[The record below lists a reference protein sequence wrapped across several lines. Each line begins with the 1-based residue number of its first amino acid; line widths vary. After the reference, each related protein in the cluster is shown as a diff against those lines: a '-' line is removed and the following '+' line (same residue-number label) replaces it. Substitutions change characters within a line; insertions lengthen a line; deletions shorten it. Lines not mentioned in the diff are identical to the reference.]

1 MPGYRLQLRGGEID
15 PRYICVHCGLLL
27 KNPFLTRCGHFY
39 CQSCL
44 ELLFR
49 NPKEIIYCKLDG
61 MKLEKAL
68 EDLNTRAEI
77 MQFVVLCPFHCQGCK
92 WVGKVK
98 HFEFHQGMCVF
109 FLGSSHNMDSNR
121 PYKSEHV
128 AQDSKHKLVDSS
140 PSDRDNLMDG
150 EGVDVGSISDD
161 SITLVK
167 RCPFHLQGC
176 PWVGEVRH
184 HQIHVTRE
192 HQSIYE
198 GIDLCNDHSRQFI
211 NPRRQIHEET
221 ERHLQEMLRLH
232 SERITALERKLG
244 LLNTSGGSSGAS
256 SQRNPD
262 DERISVS
269 ADIERRVTDPGN
281 KAADHEVLIVENNH
295 IAMESSRETANLRR
309 QLDNVQESARRLEQR
324 MESIEHALALRNVTL
339 ADLEEN
345 VKKQDFRVT
354 TVS

>member
-1 MPGYRLQLRGGEID
+1 MPTIPG
-15 PRYICVHCGLLL
+15 ICDMLL
-27 KNPFLTRCGHFY
+27 
-39 CQSCL
+39 
-44 ELLFR
+44 
-49 NPKEIIYCKLDG
+49 
-61 MKLEKAL
+61 
-68 EDLNTRAEI
+68 
-77 MQFVVLCPFHCQGCK
+77 LCPF
-92 WVGKVK
+92 
-98 HFEFHQGMCVF
+98 
-109 FLGSSHNMDSNR
+109 
-121 PYKSEHV
+121 
-128 AQDSKHKLVDSS
+128 
-140 PSDRDNLMDG
+140 
-150 EGVDVGSISDD
+150 
-161 SITLVK
+161 
-167 RCPFHLQGC
+167 LQM
-176 PWVGEVRH
+176 
-184 HQIHVTRE
+184 HVTRE

-262 DERISVS
+262 DEGISVS